1 MCKGRMLADVVA
13 VVGSID
19 IVLGEIDRK
28 EEVPMVDYVTLAKI
42 AKAKLDADNLH
53 EIRQKEAGKESI
65 VFFRRVKEHV
75 FAEMNKANVELRKQG
90 ADTIARYNL
99 PHFDKDIFLTYGT
112 HLLCQVKLDA
122 QAATYVLS
130 AVIFGPPNRCQVSC
144 KKYSFSGETSNL
156 RLIDAED
163 EESPT
168 VETQPEEIAE
178 DIIASIITGKF
189 N

>member
-1 MCKGRMLADVVA
+1 L
-13 VVGSID
+13 
-19 IVLGEIDRK
+19 
-28 EEVPMVDYVTLAKI
+28 VDYARLAGI

-53 EIRQKEAGKESI
+53 EKRQKEAGNESV
-65 VFFRRVKEHV
+65 VFFSKVKKHV

-90 ADTIARYNL
+90 ADTIARNIL

-112 HLLCQVKLDA
+112 NLLCQVKLEVH
-122 QAATYVLS
+122 AATCGLT

-144 KKYSFSGETSNL
+144 KKYSFSDETSNL
-156 RLIDAED
+156 RLFDAED
-163 EESPT
+163 EKFST

-178 DIIASIITGKF
+178 DIIASIIAGKF

>member
-1 MCKGRMLADVVA
+1 ML
-13 VVGSID
+13 
-19 IVLGEIDRK
+19 L
-28 EEVPMVDYVTLAKI
+28 VDYARLAEI

-53 EIRQKEAGKESI
+53 EKRQKEAGKESI

-90 ADTIARYNL
+90 ADTIARNNL

-112 HLLCQVKLDA
+112 HLLCQVKLEV
-122 QAATYVLS
+122 QVATYGLS

-144 KKYSFSGETSNL
+144 KKYSFSGGTSNL
-156 RLIDAED
+156 RLIDAKD
-163 EESPT
+163 KESPT

-178 DIIASIITGKF
+178 EIIASIIAGKF